1 MSGRRIHGGDDRT
14 RPAVWL
20 IRQDD
25 GSWLIDGVGEHPIRL
40 PREAMLIIAENVL
53 RYPGVVDPRVGTGVG
68 NSEIG
73 VAAVRVRDTHWQPL
87 TLMRGSDLQ
96 NSRSARQVRDMDA
109 CRCREATLDRYMD
122 AYRS

>member
-1 MSGRRIHGGDDRT
+1 VSGRRIHGGDDRT
-14 RPAVWL
+14 RAAVWL

-25 GSWLIDGVGEHPIRL
+25 GSWLIDGVDEHPIRL
-40 PREAMLIIAENVL
+40 PREVTLIIAENVL
-53 RYPGVVDPRVGTGVG
+53 RHPGFVDPRVGTGVG

-73 VAAVRVRDTHWQPL
+73 VEVVRVRDTHWQPL
-87 TLMRGSDLQ
+87 TLMSGSDLR
-96 NSRSARQVRDMDA
+96 NSRSARPVRDMDA